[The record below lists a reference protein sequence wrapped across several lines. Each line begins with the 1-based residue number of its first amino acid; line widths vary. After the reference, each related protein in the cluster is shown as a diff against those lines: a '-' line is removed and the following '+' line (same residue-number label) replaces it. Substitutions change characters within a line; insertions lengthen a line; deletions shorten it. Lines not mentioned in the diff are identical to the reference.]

1 MSKMDKLRG
10 AINKN
15 ESASVER
22 AMNSIIN
29 NDIREVIINFN
40 YSNLNLDLKDL
51 EELQEHEKA
60 LLMQGKS
67 LNRIAIKIGEHLHKA
82 REIFI
87 KSHSES
93 FMEWYEALGLKKDQ
107 VSIFVNRFKLTLE
120 YPEAKDRIISLSD
133 RVIKESTNKKNPEN
147 LLERIVRGE
156 ISTAE
161 EIRNI
166 RKNNSA
172 PAEIFRN
179 DIEEAEIVE
188 KRVLTQP
195 KTCIKNIKTRLDE
208 IESILLEKDG
218 LLESDVKELE
228 EILEKLNKVGL
239 K

>member
-15 ESASVER
+15 DSVSVER

-67 LNRIAIKIGEHLHKA
+67 LNRISIKIGEHLHKA

-93 FMEWYEALGLKKDQ
+93 FMEWYEAIGLNKNNVRVFMARYKYFLD
-107 VSIFVNRFKLTLE
+107 F
-120 YPEAKDRIISLSD
+120 PEQKDRILDLSD
-133 RVIKESTNKKNPEN
+133 IVIKETLNKKNPDK
-147 LLERIVRGE
+147 LLEKVISGE

-161 EIRNI
+161 QI
-166 RKNNSA
+166 RKVRENNST
-172 PAEIFRN
+172 PVELFTDNIQ
-179 DIEEAEIVE
+179 EAEIVE
-188 KRVLTQP
+188 DYGRIMKKEFEEVMEALS
-195 KTCIKNIKTRLDE
+195 KAENVANYSKSNIDILVKIKKM
-208 IESILLEKDG
+208 
-218 LLESDVKELE
+218 
-228 EILEKLNKVGL
+228 LNSME
-239 K
+239 

>member
-1 MSKMDKLRG
+1 MAKNDIQNKLRY
-10 AINKN
+10 AMRANTS
-15 ESASVER
+15 ESTER
-22 AMNSIIN
+22 AMNAIIN
-29 NDIREVIINFN
+29 NDIRESEISFN
-40 YSNLNLDLKDL
+40 YSNLNLDSNDL

-67 LNRIAIKIGEHLHKA
+67 LNRISVKIGEHLHKA

-93 FMEWYEALGLKKDQ
+93 FMEWYKALGLKKDQ
-107 VSIFVNRFKLTLE
+107 VSIFMNRFKLTLE

-147 LLERIVRGE
+147 LLERIVKGE
-156 ISTAE
+156 VSTAE

-172 PAEIFRN
+172 PAEIFQN

-188 KRVLTQP
+188 NYEEKIKIQLEIVMGSLSRFE
-195 KTCIKNIKTRLDE
+195 KTCSFN
-208 IESILLEKDG
+208 
-218 LLESDVKELE
+218 E
-228 EILEKLNKVGL
+228 ENFEKLLKVQGIL
-239 K
+239 DSAE

>member
-15 ESASVER
+15 DSASVER

-67 LNRIAIKIGEHLHKA
+67 LNRISIKIGEHLHKA

-93 FMEWYEALGLKKDQ
+93 FMEWYEAIGLNKNNVRVFMARYKYFLD
-107 VSIFVNRFKLTLE
+107 F
-120 YPEAKDRIISLSD
+120 PEQKDRILDLSD
-133 RVIKESTNKKNPEN
+133 IVIKETLNKKNPDK
-147 LLERIVRGE
+147 LLEKVISGE

-161 EIRNI
+161 QI
-166 RKNNSA
+166 RKVRVNNSTGV
-172 PAEIFRN
+172 ELFTDNIQ
-179 DIEEAEIVE
+179 EAEIVE
-188 KRVLTQP
+188 DYGRIMKKEFEEVMEALS
-195 KTCIKNIKTRLDE
+195 KAENVANYSKNNIDILVKIKKM
-208 IESILLEKDG
+208 
-218 LLESDVKELE
+218 
-228 EILEKLNKVGL
+228 LNSMK
-239 K
+239 

>member
-107 VSIFVNRFKLTLE
+107 VSIFMNRFRLTLE
-120 YPEAKDRIISLSD
+120 YPEAKEKIITLNDRII
-133 RVIKESTNKKNPEN
+133 KEAINKKNPDN
-147 LLERIVRGE
+147 LLERIVSGE
-156 ISTAE
+156 ITTAE
-161 EIRNI
+161 EIRDI

-172 PAEIFRN
+172 GAEIFSKTEDELVSPQKTFENIAKALNNLRN
-179 DIEEAEIVE
+179 KMNGYA
-188 KRVLTQP
+188 T
-195 KTCIKNIKTRLDE
+195 N
-208 IESILLEKDG
+208 
-218 LLESDVKELE
+218 E
-228 EILEKLNKVGL
+228 EIKKLKRIEKLINEVRQ
-239 K
+239 

>member
-1 MSKMDKLRG
+1 MAKNDIQNKLRN
-10 AINKN
+10 AMRANTS
-15 ESASVER
+15 ESTER
-22 AMNSIIN
+22 AMNAIIN
-29 NDIREVIINFN
+29 NDIRESDISFN
-40 YSNLNLDLKDL
+40 YSSLNLDSNDL

-67 LNRIAIKIGEHLHKA
+67 LNRISIKIGEHLHKA

-107 VSIFVNRFKLTLE
+107 VSIFMNRFKLTLE

-172 PAEIFRN
+172 PAEIFQN

-188 KRVLTQP
+188 NYEEK
-195 KTCIKNIKTRLDE
+195 IKVQFEVIMNSLSRAENACGFT
-208 IESILLEKDG
+208 EKNF
-218 LLESDVKELE
+218 
-228 EILEKLNKVGL
+228 EKLLKVQGIL
-239 K
+239 DSLE